1 MKYIDQLN
9 LSGKRVFIRADL
21 NVPFDDNKNVADDT
35 RIKASLPTINY
46 ALEHGASVVLA
57 SHLGRPKGK
66 RDDKYS
72 LEPVARRLRDFV
84 KAEVIMA
91 KDCIGEEVTKQ
102 AQALKP
108 GQILLLEN
116 VRFYNEE
123 EGNDQEFAK
132 KLAALA
138 DLYVNDAF
146 ATAHRA
152 HASTAAITEFMRE
165 KAGGFTLKNEL
176 DYFAKAMSNP
186 QRPLVTIFGGSKVS
200 TKMEAIRNVGKTAN
214 RIIIGGAMANTFFAA
229 DGLNVGKS
237 LYEPEQVENA
247 RQIKK
252 ELQERGCELVL
263 PVDVVVA
270 EKFEGGVPTRV
281 VATNQIGDNDL
292 ALDIG
297 PKSIEL
303 FAAKLQDAATIVWNG
318 PVGAFETKEFSAGTY
333 ALVDILANA
342 KGLTV
347 VGGGDTDRAL
357 HEKHAMEKMGYV
369 STAGGAFLEL
379 LEGKELPAVKA
390 LEKAAASS
398 CCCGCGH

>member
-1 MKYIDQLN
+1 MKYIDQLD
-9 LSGKRVFIRADL
+9 LKGKRVFIRADL

-35 RIKASLPTINY
+35 RIKASLPAINF

-72 LEPVARRLRDFV
+72 LEPVARRLRDFI
-84 KAEVIMA
+84 KNEIIMA
-91 KDCIGEEVTKQ
+91 TDCIGDKVTKQ

-123 EGNDQEFAK
+123 EANDKEFAK
-132 KLAALA
+132 KMAALA

-152 HASTAAITEFMRE
+152 HASTAAITEFMKE

-176 DYFAKAMSNP
+176 EYFAKAMSNP
-186 QRPLVTIFGGSKVS
+186 KRPLVTIFGGSKVS
-200 TKMEAIRNVGKTAN
+200 TKMDAIRNVGKTAN

-237 LYEPEQVENA
+237 LYEAEQVENA
-247 RQIKK
+247 KQIKK
-252 ELQERGCELVL
+252 ELTAGGCELVL

-270 EKFEGGVPTRV
+270 EKLESGIPTRV
-281 VATNQIGDNDL
+281 VAINDIGANDL

-303 FAAKLQDAATIVWNG
+303 FNAKLQDAATIVWNG

-333 ALVDILANA
+333 AVVDMLTASKA
-342 KGLTV
+342 LTV

-357 HEKHAMEKMGYV
+357 HEKHAMEKIGYV

-390 LEKAAASS
+390 LEAKSG
-398 CCCGCGH
+398 CCCCCE